1 MNELRWNA
9 VRQFYMESFGISPDL
24 VDLMASNEILL
35 MCVSGSSN
43 CSISRILNIDEESI
57 NEIISTI
64 FDFDGW
70 EEDLEFSPYHI
81 YEQDE
86 SNIAFIGSIVDLFIG
101 TGRVNLSK
109 PNKGSITIEEID
121 LMYRICT
128 IYRSIEDKLEKE
140 WV

>member
-9 VRQFYMESFGISPDL
+9 VRQFYMESFGISPEL

-43 CSISRILNIDEESI
+43 SSISRILNIDEESI

-70 EEDLEFSPYHI
+70 KEDLDFSPFHI
-81 YEQDE
+81 YEQD
-86 SNIAFIGSIVDLFIG
+86 SNRIAFIGSIVDLFVG
-101 TGRVNLSK
+101 TAKINISDPHEDDINIDK
-109 PNKGSITIEEID
+109 IE
-121 LMYRICT
+121 LMYKICS
-128 IYRSIEDKLEKE
+128 IYKSIEDKLEKE
-140 WV
+140 WI